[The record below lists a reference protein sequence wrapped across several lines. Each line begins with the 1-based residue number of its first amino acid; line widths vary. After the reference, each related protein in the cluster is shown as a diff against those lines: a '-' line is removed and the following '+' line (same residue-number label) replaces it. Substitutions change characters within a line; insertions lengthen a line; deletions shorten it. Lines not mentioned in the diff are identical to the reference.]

1 MELTQVQ
8 LGHILKRFPD
18 FELSYETI
26 SHNKVSP
33 DYNIALA
40 IPTGKK
46 AYIWFT
52 FHQEQNVC
60 YLLDLNKDKK
70 ITKATRLDAVDIFEH
85 KLAFGT
91 VFYGTIIVD
100 EVVGNHWFVIEDT
113 FVYKGISLKRKQF
126 ADKLTIFADF
136 MSNSTNTNN
145 ALKSKDFKIVLP
157 LMWAIDETMT
167 VFSDTPCLPDHIQ
180 NTIGYTAHHMQ
191 YRSSTTIVPYL
202 NVFLNRKHNAH
213 SANPSTTSD
222 ARPKKTS
229 SHAFETIDFVPDFNK
244 PQYKYPT
251 VFQVTADIQFDIYHL
266 FAYGKNNTPVYY
278 NVAYIPNCKSS
289 TLMNGIFRKIRE
301 NKNLDYIEESDDE
314 DDFQNMD
321 EDKYVDINKVVLM
334 EFTFHKKFKRWV
346 PVRVVDHQEKVVHL
360 NKLIR

>member
-70 ITKATRLDAVDIFEH
+70 ITKATRLDACDSFEH
-85 KLAFGT
+85 KLAFGA

-100 EVVGNHWFVIEDT
+100 EMTGNHWFVIEDT
-113 FVYKGISLKRKQF
+113 FIYKGISLKRKQLS
-126 ADKLTIFADF
+126 DKLTIFADF
-136 MSNSTNTNN
+136 MSNSTNTSNK
-145 ALKSKDFKIVLP
+145 LKSKDFKFVLP
-157 LMWAIDETMT
+157 LMWTIDETMT
-167 VFSDTPCLPDHIQ
+167 VFSDTPCLPEHIQ

-191 YRSSTTIVPYL
+191 YRSTSNIMPYL
-202 NVFLNRKHNAH
+202 NVFLNRKLNAL
-213 SANPSTTSD
+213 STNASTVSIVS
-222 ARPKKTS
+222 KKS
-229 SHAFETIDFVPDFNK
+229 SHVFETMAFTPDFNK

-266 FAYGKNNTPVYY
+266 FAYGKNNKPVYY

-289 TLMNGIFRKIRE
+289 TFMNVLFRKIRE

-321 EDKYVDINKVVLM
+321 EDKYVDINKVILM

-346 PVRVVDHQEKVVHL
+346 PVRVADRQEKVVHM